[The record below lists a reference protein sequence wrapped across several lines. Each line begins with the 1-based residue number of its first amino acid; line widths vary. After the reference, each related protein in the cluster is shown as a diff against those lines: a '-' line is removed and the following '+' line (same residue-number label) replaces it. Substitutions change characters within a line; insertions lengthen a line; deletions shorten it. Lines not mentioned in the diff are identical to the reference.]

1 MALAVLMPIV
11 ASMGGIAGTQ
21 TLTVAVRAIAMRD
34 FGPGKASRFI
44 LKELSVGLANGILF
58 AAIMGVIA
66 GLWFADRGL
75 GLVIAVAMMLN
86 LLVAG
91 LSGAMVPFL
100 LDRRG
105 VDPAIAS
112 PVILTT
118 VTDVIGFLTFLGLA
132 TVFLL

>member
-1 MALAVLMPIV
+1 MV
-11 ASMGGIAGTQ
+11 
-21 TLTVAVRAIAMRD
+21 
-34 FGPGKASRFI
+34 
-44 LKELSVGLANGILF
+44 
-58 AAIMGVIA
+58 
-66 GLWFADRGL
+66 
-75 GLVIAVAMMLN
+75 LN

-91 LSGAMVPFL
+91 LAGAMVPFL

-105 VDPAIAS
+105 IDPAIAS